1 MEKYLIAVDLDGTL
15 LSDHKVIYERTKSTL
30 NKLMELGHVVVIATG
45 RPHRASIQYYH
56 ELKLNTPMVNMNGAL
71 IHHPKDRRWD
81 IIHSPMSK
89 RTAYE
94 IIQAGYDL
102 QVKNIMAEVKD
113 HVFLDKH
120 DEEIMSIFMT
130 NDDFPVTIGSLKNT
144 LKEDPT
150 SLLISPNDHHIDTLR
165 KHLDDFHA
173 EIIEHRK
180 WAAPWNII
188 EIVRK
193 GLNKAVGL
201 NKISSYY
208 DIPQERIIAFGD
220 EDNDLEM
227 LEYAGIGVAMGN
239 GIDEVKTIAD
249 VVTKTNEEEGIAE
262 FLEDYFNLTSKNNGY
277 Q

>member
-30 NKLMELGHVVVIATG
+30 NKLMELGHIVVIATG

-56 ELKLNTPMVNMNGAL
+56 ELNLNTPMVNMNGAL
-71 IHHPKDRRWD
+71 IHHPKDSRWD

-120 DEEIMSIFMT
+120 DEEIMTIFMA
-130 NDDFPVTIGSLKNT
+130 NDDFPVTVGSLKNT

-150 SLLISPNDHHIDTLR
+150 SLLISPNEHHIDTLR

-208 DIPQERIIAFGD
+208 DIPRERIIAFGD

-239 GIDEVKTIAD
+239 GIDEVKTVAN

-262 FLEDYFNLTSKNNGY
+262 FLEDYFNLATKK
-277 Q
+277 